1 MLARA
6 RISSVRVILANLHS
20 GAFWQVCVDGVGL
33 ASFFRV
39 LGGLG
44 WGLRRWV
51 GWREPGT
58 ISPPPRQSQPA
69 AAKEGASGSIR
80 LILMEKPGRGFGGN
94 GG

>member
-44 WGLRRWV
+44 WVCVGGLV
-51 GWREPGT
+51 
-58 ISPPPRQSQPA
+58 
-69 AAKEGASGSIR
+69 
-80 LILMEKPGRGFGGN
+80 GGN
-94 GG
+94 LAPSPLRHANPNLRQRRKARQAPSGLF